1 MNIIIPIIVG
11 SIIGYITN
19 WLAIKMLF
27 RPYRKKSIF
36 GISIPFTPGL
46 IPKELDRIAKS
57 VGDAVGEHLLS
68 PTVIT
73 GALSSKV
80 VNDRVN
86 LWIKDEYFSLKNK
99 EESIVE
105 LLKVEDMDNFNQII
119 DLLSESITRFLLDE
133 IETEKF
139 KEMIT
144 NYIELNI
151 YEGYKDTVVTTI
163 KTKGNEYLN
172 KLLNSDD
179 TKSFIDKIL
188 LNKIEELNTDERY
201 LSEIISNETLYII
214 NDILEK
220 NKYVIGESIKEA
232 FKDPDINKRFTK
244 SISEFVNQNIS
255 RVITMFISPEQISE
269 KVLHVVEKY
278 INDPNS
284 NDDYIM
290 LINNA
295 INKLMGS
302 KISSIVYNLRPLI
315 NEEQISN
322 LSCTIQRSI
331 SEEMISELIFNIE
344 KKFLESEQEIKQY
357 ILNNI
362 SNNLD
367 SLFISTS
374 FREGIST
381 FIRGSIDSITN
392 KPISSVLEKLDEETI
407 STTIVLLKS
416 IFDTFA
422 KNELPK
428 VIEFFNVSSIVEKQ
442 INSFEVEYTE
452 KLILDI
458 ANKELKAIT
467 WLGALLGAIMG
478 MLTPLLQM
486 L

>member
-1 MNIIIPIIVG
+1 MKIIIPIIVG

-27 RPYRKKSIF
+27 RPYRKKKIF

-68 PTVIT
+68 PAVIT
-73 GALSSKV
+73 GALSSEV
-80 VNDRVN
+80 VNDRVK
-86 LWIKDEYFSLKNK
+86 LWIKDEYLSLKDK
-99 EESIVE
+99 ADSICE

-119 DLLSESITRFLLDE
+119 DLLSQSITRFLLDE
-133 IETEKF
+133 IETIKF

-151 YEGYKDTVVTTI
+151 YDEYKDTFVTTI

-179 TKSFIDKIL
+179 TRSFIDKIL
-188 LNKIEELNTDERY
+188 LNKIEELNADDRY
-201 LSEIISNETLYII
+201 LSDIISKDTLNTI

-220 NKYVIGESIKEA
+220 NKYVIGESIRDA
-232 FKDPDINKRFTK
+232 FKDPNINKRFTK
-244 SISEFVNQNIS
+244 SISEFVDQNIS
-255 RVITMFISPEQISE
+255 RVITMFISPDQITE

-278 INDPNS
+278 INDPNT

-290 LINNA
+290 LITNA

-302 KISSIVYNLRPLI
+302 RISSIVNNLLPLI

-331 SEEMISELIFNIE
+331 SDQMISELILTIE
-344 KKFLESEQEIKQY
+344 KKFVESEEEIKRY
-357 ILNNI
+357 ILNNL
-362 SNNLD
+362 SSNLD
-367 SLFISTS
+367 SLFISES
-374 FREGIST
+374 FREGISV
-381 FIRGSIDSITN
+381 FIRGSLYSIIN
-392 KPISSVLEKLDEETI
+392 KPISSLLEKVDEDTI
-407 STTIVLLKS
+407 SKTIALLKS

-478 MLTPLLQM
+478 ILTPLLQM